1 VSSWLADTYLRALL
15 IQAHMFGQ
23 MLRGEPTSFPEEL
36 CRHTAEPPTATSGAT
51 PETVPED
58 DNSCSTGSVT
68 GSEPLAT
75 TAE

>member
-51 PETVPED
+51 PETAPED
-58 DNSCSTGSVT
+58 GSSCSIDSATGSGPPVT
-68 GSEPLAT
+68 IVE
-75 TAE
+75 